1 MLHTFRAILKGNVL
15 EWQEEVNQWFR
26 SDRTVQV
33 LVTLL
38 DEEAITTAHSRG
50 QQMAAILEKL
60 AQSQA
65 FSEIEPLIWQRE
77 IRKDRERP
85 GGTNDAAG

>member
-15 EWQEEVNQWFR
+15 EWQEEINQWLQG
-26 SDRTVQV
+26 DRTVQV

-38 DEEAITTAHSRG
+38 EEEAITTTHSRG

-65 FSEIEPLIWQRE
+65 FSDIELFL
-77 IRKDRERP
+77 
-85 GGTNDAAG
+85 

>member
-1 MLHTFRAILKGNVL
+1 MLHTFRAILKGNLL
-15 EWQEEVNQWFR
+15 EWQEEVNQWFQG
-26 SDRTVQV
+26 DRTVQV

-38 DEEAITTAHSRG
+38 DEEAITITHNRG

-65 FSEIEPLIWQRE
+65 FSEIDPLVWQRQ
-77 IRKDRERP
+77 IRQDRERP
-85 GGTNDAAG
+85 GGANDAAG

>member
-15 EWQEEVNQWFR
+15 EWQEEVNQWFQG
-26 SDRTVQV
+26 DRTVQV

-38 DEEAITTAHSRG
+38 DEEASTTTHSRG

-65 FSEIEPLIWQRE
+65 FSDIDPS
-77 IRKDRERP
+77 
-85 GGTNDAAG
+85 